1 MADVNL
7 RLLYL
12 MDNPH
17 GGNSVKVGSSG
28 LAKYQTRIGNYQQ
41 GNGPDYLVTWPICYI
56 GEESIIN
63 RLEERIKDK
72 LEQDRLESRLG
83 EWYDNHTAET
93 IAPKIE
99 EIIEGNHFKIKKVE
113 KKFLPI
119 AYEVGWKTQKRMLE
133 YYQKK
138 SILSDFLIG

>member
-72 LEQDRLESRLG
+72 LEHDRLESRLG
-83 EWYDNHTAET
+83 EWYDNHTAKT

-99 EIIEGNHFKIKKVE
+99 EIIEGNHFKIKQVE

>member
-99 EIIEGNHFKIKKVE
+99 EIIGGNHFKIKKVE

>member
-1 MADVNL
+1 M
-7 RLLYL
+7 
-12 MDNPH
+12 
-17 GGNSVKVGSSG
+17 
-28 LAKYQTRIGNYQQ
+28 AKYQTRIGNYQQ

-72 LEQDRLESRLG
+72 LEHDRLESRLG

>member
-1 MADVNL
+1 MANVNL

-72 LEQDRLESRLG
+72 LEHDRLESRLG
-83 EWYDNHTAET
+83 EWYDNHTAGT

-119 AYEVGWKTQKRMLE
+119 AYEVGWKTQKKMLE

>member
-72 LEQDRLESRLG
+72 LEHDRLESRLG
-83 EWYDNHTAET
+83 EWYDNHTAKT

-99 EIIEGNHFKIKKVE
+99 EIIEGNHFKIKQVE

-119 AYEVGWKTQKRMLE
+119 AYEVGWKTQKRIHHNL
-133 YYQKK
+133 K
-138 SILSDFLIG
+138 SHPLLRW

>member
-17 GGNSVKVGSSG
+17 GGHSVKVGSSG
-28 LAKYQTRIGNYQQ
+28 LVKYQTRIGNYQQ

-56 GEESIIN
+56 GEQSIVN
-63 RLEERIKDK
+63 RLEERIKDT
-72 LEQDRLESRLG
+72 LEHDRLESRLG
-83 EWYDNHTAET
+83 EWYDNHTAKT

-99 EIIEGNHFKIKKVE
+99 EIIEGNHFKIKQVE

-119 AYEVGWKTQKRMLE
+119 AYEIGWKTQKKMME
-133 YYQKK
+133 HYQK
-138 SILSDFLIG
+138 SHILSEFLVG

>member
-72 LEQDRLESRLG
+72 LEHDRLESRLG
-83 EWYDNHTAET
+83 EWYDNHTAGT

>member
-72 LEQDRLESRLG
+72 LEQLGLSLGMKIDERLLEPI
-83 EWYDNHTAET
+83 NQ
-93 IAPKIE
+93 
-99 EIIEGNHFKIKKVE
+99 EI
-113 KKFLPI
+113 
-119 AYEVGWKTQKRMLE
+119 
-133 YYQKK
+133 
-138 SILSDFLIG
+138 

>member
-119 AYEVGWKTQKRMLE
+119 EYEVGWKTQKRMLE

>member
-17 GGNSVKVGSSG
+17 GGHSVKVGSSG
-28 LAKYQTRIGNYQQ
+28 LVKYQTRIGNYQQ

-56 GEESIIN
+56 GEQSVVN
-63 RLEERIKDK
+63 RLEERIKDT
-72 LEQDRLESRLG
+72 LEHDRLESRLG
-83 EWYDNHTAET
+83 EWYDNHTAKT

-99 EIIEGNHFKIKKVE
+99 EIIEGNHFKIKQVE

-119 AYEVGWKTQKRMLE
+119 AYEIGWKTQKKMLE
-133 YYQKK
+133 HYQK
-138 SILSDFLIG
+138 SHILSEFLVG

>member
-1 MADVNL
+1 MADITL

-12 MDNPH
+12 MNNPH

-28 LAKYQTRIGNYQQ
+28 LSKYQTRIGNYQQ

-56 GEESIIN
+56 GEQSVIN
-63 RLEERIKDK
+63 RLEERIKDS
-72 LEQDRLESRLG
+72 LEHDRLESRLG

-99 EIIEGNHFKIKKVE
+99 AIIDGNRFKVRKVDS
-113 KKFLPI
+113 KFLPI
-119 AYEVGWKTQKRMLE
+119 AYEIGWKTQKKMVE
-133 YYQKK
+133 YYQKP
-138 SILSDFLIG
+138 SILCDFLIG

>member
-72 LEQDRLESRLG
+72 LEHDRLESSLG
-83 EWYDNHTAET
+83 EWYDNHTAKT

-99 EIIEGNHFKIKKVE
+99 EIIEGNHFKIKQVE

-133 YYQKK
+133 YYQK
-138 SILSDFLIG
+138 SHILSDFLIG

>member
-17 GGNSVKVGSSG
+17 GGHSVKVGSSG
-28 LAKYQTRIGNYQQ
+28 LVKYQTRIGNYQQ

-56 GEESIIN
+56 GEQSIVN
-63 RLEERIKDK
+63 RLEERIKDT
-72 LEQDRLESRLG
+72 LEHDRLESRLG
-83 EWYDNHTAET
+83 EWYDNHTAKT

-99 EIIEGNHFKIKKVE
+99 EIIEGNHFKIKQVE

-119 AYEVGWKTQKRMLE
+119 AYEIGWKTQKKMLE
-133 YYQKK
+133 HYQK
-138 SILSDFLIG
+138 SHILSDFLIG

>member
-72 LEQDRLESRLG
+72 LEHDRLESRLG
-83 EWYDNHTAET
+83 EWYDN
-93 IAPKIE
+93 IQPKRAPKIE

>member
-17 GGNSVKVGSSG
+17 GGHSVKVGSSG
-28 LAKYQTRIGNYQQ
+28 LVKYQTRIGNYQQ

-56 GEESIIN
+56 GEQSVVN
-63 RLEERIKDK
+63 RLEERIKDT
-72 LEQDRLESRLG
+72 LEHDRLESRLG
-83 EWYDNHTAET
+83 EWYDNHTAKT

-99 EIIEGNHFKIKKVE
+99 EIIEGNHFKIKQVE

-119 AYEVGWKTQKRMLE
+119 AYEIGWKTQKKMME
-133 YYQKK
+133 HYQK
-138 SILSDFLIG
+138 SHILSEFLVG

>member
-1 MADVNL
+1 MANVNL

-72 LEQDRLESRLG
+72 LEHDRLESRLG
-83 EWYDNHTAET
+83 EWYDNHTAGT

>member
-72 LEQDRLESRLG
+72 LEHDRLESRLG
-83 EWYDNHTAET
+83 EWYDNHTAKT

-99 EIIEGNHFKIKKVE
+99 EIIEGNHFKIKQVE

-133 YYQKK
+133 YYQK
-138 SILSDFLIG
+138 SHILSDFLIG

>member
-1 MADVNL
+1 MADITL

-17 GGNSVKVGSSG
+17 GGHSVKVGSSG
-28 LAKYQTRIGNYQQ
+28 LSKYQTRIGNYQQ

-72 LEQDRLESRLG
+72 LEHDRLESRLG
-83 EWYDNHTAET
+83 EWYDNHTAKT

-99 EIIEGNHFKIKKVE
+99 EIINGNHFKIKKVDD
-113 KKFLPI
+113 KFLPVE
-119 AYEVGWKTQKRMLE
+119 YEIGWKTQKKMLE
-133 YYQKK
+133 HYQK
-138 SILSDFLIG
+138 SHILCDFLVG

>member
-133 YYQKK
+133 YYQK
-138 SILSDFLIG
+138 SHILSDFLIG

>member
-1 MADVNL
+1 MANVNL

-63 RLEERIKDK
+63 RLEERIKDANQYAYLK
-72 LEQDRLESRLG
+72 KQHRLACHME
-83 EWYDNHTAET
+83 EDYDD
-93 IAPKIE
+93 K
-99 EIIEGNHFKIKKVE
+99 
-113 KKFLPI
+113 
-119 AYEVGWKTQKRMLE
+119 
-133 YYQKK
+133 
-138 SILSDFLIG
+138 

>member
-72 LEQDRLESRLG
+72 LEHDRLESRLG
-83 EWYDNHTAET
+83 EWYDNHTAKT

-99 EIIEGNHFKIKKVE
+99 EIIEGNHFKIKQVE

-119 AYEVGWKTQKRMLE
+119 AYEVGWKTQKKMLE
-133 YYQKK
+133 HYQK
-138 SILSDFLIG
+138 SHILSEFLVG

>member
-1 MADVNL
+1 M
-7 RLLYL
+7 
-12 MDNPH
+12 
-17 GGNSVKVGSSG
+17 
-28 LAKYQTRIGNYQQ
+28 AKYQTRIGNYQQ

-72 LEQDRLESRLG
+72 LEHDRLESRLG

-99 EIIEGNHFKIKKVE
+99 EIIKGNHFKIKKVE

-119 AYEVGWKTQKRMLE
+119 AYEIGWKTQKRMLE